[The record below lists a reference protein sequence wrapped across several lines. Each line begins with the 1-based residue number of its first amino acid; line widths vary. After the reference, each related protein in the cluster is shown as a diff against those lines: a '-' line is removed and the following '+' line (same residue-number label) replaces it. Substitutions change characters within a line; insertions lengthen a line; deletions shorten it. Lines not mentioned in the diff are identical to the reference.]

1 MCDHC
6 FFYTETHLKGSAGT
20 SCSLLNNESTY
31 IITRMLLTLVCTDT
45 SYSGFL
51 EAVDDRASVWSQQE
65 RAGLLCEVEPR
76 GNTLWHLWD
85 HMLGNAEWLWFTRA
99 DFLQAMFSLSR
110 LFTSSL
116 HFSWKVFIPTEFLHV
131 ELQEWNAVV
140 LPTVILGCL
149 LQSMLSKS

>member
-6 FFYTETHLKGSAGT
+6 FFYTETHLKGYAGT
-20 SCSLLNNESTY
+20 SRSLLNNESTY

-51 EAVDDRASVWSQQE
+51 EAVDDRVSVWSQQE
-65 RAGLLCEVEPR
+65 RAGLLCEVEPW

-99 DFLQAMFSLSR
+99 DCLQAMFSLSR
-110 LFTSSL
+110 LFINSL
-116 HFSWKVFIPTEFLHV
+116 HFSWKGFIPTEIMHV
-131 ELQEWNAVV
+131 VLQEWNAVV
-140 LPTVILGCL
+140 LPTVILCFL